1 MAQTHIGRLA
11 TELKQAAVALE
22 QFEEFRSPVNQ
33 EVVSAV
39 WSAANDYSDRIV
51 RVAVREEHGTFY
63 RGRITEVG
71 TRGGWEV
78 LADDGELV
86 PNVTA
91 DMFVSVLLERR
102 PG

>member
-39 WSAANDYSDRIV
+39 WFAAGQHDQHV
-51 RVAVREEHGTFY
+51 RVAVREERGTFY
-63 RGRITEVG
+63 RGWITEVG

>member
-11 TELKQAAVALE
+11 AELKQAAATLE
-22 QFEEFRSPVNQ
+22 QFEDFRSPVNQ
-33 EVVSAV
+33 EVVSAA
-39 WSAANDYSDRIV
+39 WFAAGQHDQHV

-71 TRGGWEV
+71 TKGGWEV

-91 DMFVSVLLERR
+91 DMFVSLMLVQR
-102 PG
+102 P

>member
-11 TELKQAAVALE
+11 TELKQAAATLE

-39 WSAANDYSDRIV
+39 WFAAGEHDQHV

-71 TRGGWEV
+71 TKGGWEV

-91 DMFVSVLLERR
+91 SMFVSLMLVQR
-102 PG
+102 P

>member
-1 MAQTHIGRLA
+1 MTKTHIGRLA
-11 TELKQAAVALE
+11 EELAEAAAKLKA
-22 QFEEFRSPVNQ
+22 FEEFRSPVNQ
-33 EVVSAV
+33 AVVSAV
-39 WSAANDYSDRIV
+39 WEKANNYSNQVV
-51 RVAVREEHGTFY
+51 RVAVREEYGTFY

-91 DMFVSVLLERR
+91 DMFVSVVLEERAS
-102 PG
+102 

>member
-11 TELKQAAVALE
+11 TELKQAAAALE

-39 WSAANDYSDRIV
+39 WFAAGEHDQHV

-71 TRGGWEV
+71 TKGGWEV

-91 DMFVSVLLERR
+91 SMFVSLMLVQR
-102 PG
+102 P

>member
-11 TELKQAAVALE
+11 AELKQAAATLE
-22 QFEEFRSPVNQ
+22 QFEDFRSPVNQ

-39 WSAANDYSDRIV
+39 WFAAGRNDQHV
-51 RVAVREEHGTFY
+51 RVAVREAHGTFY

-71 TRGGWEV
+71 TKGGWEV

-91 DMFVSVLLERR
+91 DMFASVMLVQR
-102 PG
+102 P

>member
-11 TELKQAAVALE
+11 TELKQAAAALE

-39 WSAANDYSDRIV
+39 WFAAGQHDQHV

-71 TRGGWEV
+71 AKGGWEV

-91 DMFVSVLLERR
+91 AMFVSVMLVQR
-102 PG
+102 P

>member
-11 TELKQAAVALE
+11 TELKQAAATLE

-39 WSAANDYSDRIV
+39 WFAAGEHDQHV
-51 RVAVREEHGTFY
+51 RVAVREEHGIFY

-71 TRGGWEV
+71 TKGGWEV

-91 DMFVSVLLERR
+91 SMFVSLMLVQR
-102 PG
+102 P

>member
-1 MAQTHIGRLA
+1 MTKTHIGRLVN
-11 TELKQAAVALE
+11 ELKEAATALAS
-22 QFEEFRSPVNQ
+22 FEEFRSPVNQ
-33 EVVSAV
+33 AVVSAA
-39 WSAANDYSDRIV
+39 WAAAQRDDQLV
-51 RVAVREEHGTFY
+51 LVAIREGHGAFY

-91 DMFVSVLLERR
+91 DMFVSIRLEDR
-102 PG
+102 P

>member
-1 MAQTHIGRLA
+1 MTKTHIGRLVQ
-11 TELKQAAVALE
+11 ELKGAAAALAS
-22 QFEEFRSPVNQ
+22 FEEFRSPVNQ

-39 WSAANDYSDRIV
+39 WFAAGQNDQIV

-91 DMFVSVLLERR
+91 DMFVSVLLERK
-102 PG
+102 P

>member
-11 TELKQAAVALE
+11 AELKQAAATLE
-22 QFEEFRSPVNQ
+22 QFEDFRSPVNQ

-39 WSAANDYSDRIV
+39 WFAAGQHDQHV

-71 TRGGWEV
+71 TKGGWEV

-91 DMFVSVLLERR
+91 DMFVSLMLVQR
-102 PG
+102 P